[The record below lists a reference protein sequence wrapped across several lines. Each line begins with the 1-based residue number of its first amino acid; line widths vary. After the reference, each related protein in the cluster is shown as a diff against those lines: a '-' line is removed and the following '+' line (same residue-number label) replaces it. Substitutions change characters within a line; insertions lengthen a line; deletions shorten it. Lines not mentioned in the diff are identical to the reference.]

1 MALSLEGYV
10 SLRSCC
16 REMGVEAVFLRLPL
30 HDAAIGR
37 GLLVIGSGLFR
48 EERFADA
55 LHLLQVAVDGGLDQ
69 LQLREGQAR
78 ALVRLKRYA
87 AAESLLLELLA
98 QANSEQR
105 LSLNKVLRVCR
116 LEAAQLQEEQ
126 DATLLKRWRRLLEQE
141 ADQLALADLEDLAQL
156 VLNRNGLGP
165 FSELLD
171 RAIEQR
177 LHAEDPAWQELSPL
191 MRRWQKRVER
201 TEVLLQGL
209 EFRTH

>member
-1 MALSLEGYV
+1 
-10 SLRSCC
+10 
-16 REMGVEAVFLRLPL
+16 MGVEAVFLRLPF

-37 GLLVIGSGLFR
+37 GLLVIGSGFFR

-87 AAESLLLELLA
+87 EAESLLLELLA

-126 DATLLKRWRRLLEQE
+126 DATLLKRWRRCLEQS
-141 ADQLALADLEDLAQL
+141 ALSRR
-156 VLNRNGLGP
+156 RNFWAMP
-165 FSELLD
+165 
-171 RAIEQR
+171 
-177 LHAEDPAWQELSPL
+177 
-191 MRRWQKRVER
+191 
-201 TEVLLQGL
+201 
-209 EFRTH
+209 